1 MAMRNQKGM
10 ATWVK
15 ILIGVMI
22 VGFISVVAIV
32 GSAWYFGSAMVKDMT
47 DPAKIRATANTL
59 AKFEDPLP
67 GGWTIQSALDLM
79 GMKVLIAMQKP
90 GKTYITMLSMPKGG
104 KDATTADQVIDEMA
118 VKGVNV
124 PNVGVS
130 SHKSAS
136 GPITISS
143 KEKMMVGGEEMVY
156 GLGKNSDDGE
166 TLLGCIL
173 PKGSSS
179 AIIISASGVDN
190 GKLDMEGTK
199 TFLGA
204 IKGF

>member
-1 MAMRNQKGM
+1 MAMRNQKGL

-22 VGFISVVAIV
+22 VGFISVIAIV
-32 GSAWYFGSAMVKDMT
+32 GSLWYVGTNIAKDLT
-47 DPAKIRATANTL
+47 DPVKIRAAANTL

-67 GGWTIQSALDLM
+67 TGWTIQSALDLM
-79 GMKVLIAMQKP
+79 GMKVLIAAQKP
-90 GKTYITMLSMPKGG
+90 GKTFITMLSMPKG
-104 KDATTADQVIDEMA
+104 KDNTTADQVIDEMA

-124 PNVGVS
+124 PNVGAS
-130 SHKSAS
+130 SHKGSS
-136 GPITISS
+136 GPISISS
-143 KEKMMVGGEEMVY
+143 KEKMLVGGEQMVY

-179 AIIISASGVDN
+179 AIIISASGTDN

-199 TFLGA
+199 KFLGA